1 MPPSRMSPWGTVRAR
16 GFRRLASR
24 LADACAYHGAR
35 ASRGAEADCRPVP
48 VLVTF
53 DRAIRRFRRGHPP
66 VPVFRRRGSAGC
78 WVRINRN
85 TRKGPPMTD
94 RAIRASDKER
104 ESVVDVLRDAY
115 TDGRL
120 TLEEFEERTS
130 TAYASKT
137 WADLRELT
145 ADLPVEPVLGADLLQ
160 QPRPVPAAQMVPSV
174 PRPRQGG
181 RDRPMGRLLPVIF
194 VWIMIAAAAGSPDTA
209 AALSVVF
216 ICLLACRV
224 GYGGR

>member
-1 MPPSRMSPWGTVRAR
+1 
-16 GFRRLASR
+16 
-24 LADACAYHGAR
+24 
-35 ASRGAEADCRPVP
+35 
-48 VLVTF
+48 
-53 DRAIRRFRRGHPP
+53 
-66 VPVFRRRGSAGC
+66 
-78 WVRINRN
+78 
-85 TRKGPPMTD
+85 MTD
-94 RAIRASDKER
+94 RPIRASDKER

-120 TLEEFEERTS
+120 TLEEFDERTS
-130 TAYASKT
+130 AAYASKT

-145 ADLPVEPVLGADLLQ
+145 ADLPVEPVLGADMPQRHLPCS
-160 QPRPVPAAQMVPSV
+160 PRAQVVPSV

-181 RDRPMGRLLPVIF
+181 RDRPLGRLLPVIF
-194 VWIMIAAAAGSPDTA
+194 VWIMLSAAAGSPDTA

>member
-1 MPPSRMSPWGTVRAR
+1 
-16 GFRRLASR
+16 
-24 LADACAYHGAR
+24 
-35 ASRGAEADCRPVP
+35 
-48 VLVTF
+48 
-53 DRAIRRFRRGHPP
+53 
-66 VPVFRRRGSAGC
+66 
-78 WVRINRN
+78 
-85 TRKGPPMTD
+85 MTD
-94 RAIRASDKER
+94 RPIRASDGER

-130 TAYASKT
+130 AAYASKT

-145 ADLPVEPVLGADLLQ
+145 ADLPVEPVLGADLPQ
-160 QPRPVPAAQMVPSV
+160 RQSHPAPVAQVVPAV

-181 RDRPMGRLLPVIF
+181 RDRPLGRLLPVIF

>member
-1 MPPSRMSPWGTVRAR
+1 
-16 GFRRLASR
+16 
-24 LADACAYHGAR
+24 
-35 ASRGAEADCRPVP
+35 
-48 VLVTF
+48 
-53 DRAIRRFRRGHPP
+53 
-66 VPVFRRRGSAGC
+66 
-78 WVRINRN
+78 
-85 TRKGPPMTD
+85 MTD
-94 RAIRASDKER
+94 RPIRASDGER

-130 TAYASKT
+130 AAYASKT

-145 ADLPVEPVLGADLLQ
+145 ADLPVEPVLGADLPQRQSHLAPVAQ
-160 QPRPVPAAQMVPSV
+160 VVPAV

-181 RDRPMGRLLPVIF
+181 RDRPLGRLLPVIF
-194 VWIMIAAAAGSPDTA
+194 VWIMISAAAGSPDTA

>member
-1 MPPSRMSPWGTVRAR
+1 
-16 GFRRLASR
+16 
-24 LADACAYHGAR
+24 
-35 ASRGAEADCRPVP
+35 
-48 VLVTF
+48 
-53 DRAIRRFRRGHPP
+53 
-66 VPVFRRRGSAGC
+66 
-78 WVRINRN
+78 
-85 TRKGPPMTD
+85 MTD
-94 RAIRASDKER
+94 RPIRASDRER

-130 TAYASKT
+130 AAYASKT
-137 WADLRELT
+137 WSDLRELT
-145 ADLPVEPVLGADLLQ
+145 GDLPVEPVLGADLPQ
-160 QPRPVPAAQMVPSV
+160 RQSRPVPAAHMVPSV

-181 RDRPMGRLLPVIF
+181 RDRPLGRLLPVIF